1 MQPITIKTFSFQSLK
16 LILLRMEMKVILADV
31 IPAKALAEQ
40 NKQSSH
46 KSLYIKL
53 NK

>member
-1 MQPITIKTFSFQSLK
+1 MQPRTIKTFSFQSLK
-16 LILLRMEMKVILADV
+16 LILLRMGMKFILADS
-31 IPAKALAEQ
+31 IPVEALAEQ

>member
-1 MQPITIKTFSFQSLK
+1 MQSRMIKTFSFQSLK
-16 LILLRMEMKVILADV
+16 LIPLRMRMKFILVDTIVAEV
-31 IPAKALAEQ
+31 LAEQ

-46 KSLYIKL
+46 KSIYKN